1 MILPRAPLAYD
12 RLTEENRNRIIK
24 QADEQ
29 NHKRNRDVEIGNGR
43 LILTSPNGTRW
54 SITVSNAGA
63 ISATSLS

>member
-1 MILPRAPLAYD
+1 MILPRATEAYS
-12 RLTEENRNRIIK
+12 RRTEEARNRVIEK
-24 QADEQ
+24 ADEQ

-43 LILTSPNGTRW
+43 LILTSPNGARW